1 MKIAVL
7 FWVPIQLDPASVCR
21 LYTDGTIYASWQMQK
36 NRCIINKQQLPTGI
50 FLRFC
55 VLALSSLFLH
65 CVDKTVRLSAR
76 PN

>member
-7 FWVPIQLDPASVCR
+7 FWIPIQLDPASVCR

-36 NRCIINKQQLPTGI
+36 SRCIINKQQLPTGI
-50 FLRFC
+50 FF
-55 VLALSSLFLH
+55 VIGSLFLH